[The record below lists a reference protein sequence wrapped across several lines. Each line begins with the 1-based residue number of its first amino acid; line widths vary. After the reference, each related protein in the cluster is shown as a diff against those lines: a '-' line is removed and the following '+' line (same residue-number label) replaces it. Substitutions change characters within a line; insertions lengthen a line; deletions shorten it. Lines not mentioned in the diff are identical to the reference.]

1 MPIVLRNSKNSA
13 LTHSELDGNFTDL
26 DTRVNS
32 KADSSTITSIVNAEY
47 IQARQ
52 LDLQRDSAFV
62 TNIVS
67 ETYVTNFIDSA
78 YIQARQVDLDTQRDS
93 AFVTN
98 IVTTAYI
105 QDRQNTY
112 TDISVNNHLNTATAT
127 SGQVLSWT
135 GADYDWINQTS
146 GTGGGIDSAVVV
158 DIISTQD
165 INDLNHNLE
174 TLPVSAPGGFDQ
186 PVHGTIMVYDV
197 DTTDGNMFRYQTVQG
212 AVQNALN
219 IDGNSTNK
227 VLGWNGSTFIWK
239 VDSVGGSGSG
249 SGLDSAGIA
258 SYLNGGW
265 DFHLIPDTNAT
276 YDIGSAEYKVR
287 HLYLSDNSLYFDSG
301 QTSIGFETVGTSK
314 NLKFNNNVVKE
325 ASHIEEAAGLVDIS
339 KTNHFVT
346 TGATYDLPNGEYVG
360 QELKFWHKTQ
370 GGTNIVRVNVLNA
383 KWRNGGG
390 VLSTIPN
397 MLWDQDKTNTAC
409 YGCIWDG
416 EAWIIGEGSLG
427 A

>member
-112 TDISVNNHLNTATAT
+112 TDISVNNHLNTGTAT

-135 GADYDWINQTS
+135 GADYDWITQNS
-146 GTGGGIDSAVVV
+146 GGGIDSAVVV
-158 DIISTQD
+158 DIVD
-165 INDLNHNLE
+165 
-174 TLPVSAPGGFDQ
+174 SAYIQ
-186 PVHGTIMVYDV
+186 ARQQTTVTYTNSDV
-197 DTTDGNMFRYQTVQG
+197 DTHLNTNTATANQILSWTGTDYDWVAQ
-212 AVQNALN
+212 
-219 IDGNSTNK
+219 S
-227 VLGWNGSTFIWK
+227 
-239 VDSVGGSGSG
+239 SGG
-249 SGLDSAGIA
+249 SGLDSAGVA

-265 DFHLIPDTNAT
+265 NFHLIPDTNAT

-301 QTSIGFETVGTSK
+301 QTSIGFETIGTSK

-325 ASHIEEAAGLVDIS
+325 ASHTEEAGGPVDIS

-383 KWRNGGG
+383 KWRNGGD
-390 VLSTIPN
+390 VLTTIPN

>member
-52 LDLQRDSAFV
+52 LDLQRDSAFI

-93 AFVTN
+93 AFITN

-112 TDISVNNHLNTATAT
+112 TDISVNNHLNTGTAT

-135 GADYDWINQTS
+135 GADYDWVAQ
-146 GTGGGIDSAVVV
+146 TGGG
-158 DIISTQD
+158 
-165 INDLNHNLE
+165 
-174 TLPVSAPGGFDQ
+174 
-186 PVHGTIMVYDV
+186 
-197 DTTDGNMFRYQTVQG
+197 
-212 AVQNALN
+212 
-219 IDGNSTNK
+219 
-227 VLGWNGSTFIWK
+227 
-239 VDSVGGSGSG
+239 G
-249 SGLDSAGIA
+249 SGLDSAGVA

-287 HLYLSDNSLYFDSG
+287 HLYLSDNSLFFDSG
-301 QTSIGFETVGTSK
+301 QTSIGFESVGTSK

-325 ASHIEEAAGLVDIS
+325 ASHAEEASGPVDIS

-346 TGATYDLPNGEYVG
+346 TGAIYDLPNGEYVG

-383 KWRNGGG
+383 KWRNGVG
-390 VLSTIPN
+390 VLSIIPN
-397 MLWDQDKTNTAC
+397 MLWDQDKENTAC
-409 YGCIWDG
+409 YSCIWDG

>member
-1 MPIVLRNSKNSA
+1 MPIVLRSSKNGA
-13 LTHSELDGNFTDL
+13 LTFAEMDGNFTDL
-26 DTRVNS
+26 ETRVNS
-32 KADSSTITSIVNAEY
+32 KVDSANVLGIIDTTYINSIVDSSYVQSRQSMTGNYQNSNVDAHLNVSTASNGDVLKWNGSDYIWDSDVSNNLSSVSVTTMGASAGGFLSYDSSTGVFTFRPA
-47 IQARQ
+47 
-52 LDLQRDSAFV
+52 DLSGYVQ
-62 TNIVS
+62 IGS
-67 ETYVTNFIDSA
+67 ETSTLNDV
-78 YIQARQVDLDTQRDS
+78 VQRGH
-93 AFVTN
+93 TTT
-98 IVTTAYI
+98 TTAVIPFLYSNQGSFPNASTYHGAI
-105 QDRQNTY
+105 AHSHADGAMYFAHAGSWHKLANDAALNGNT
-112 TDISVNNHLNTATAT
+112 DAHLNVSGAT

-135 GADYDWINQTS
+135 GTDYDWVAQSS
-146 GTGGGIDSAVVV
+146 G
-158 DIISTQD
+158 
-165 INDLNHNLE
+165 
-174 TLPVSAPGGFDQ
+174 
-186 PVHGTIMVYDV
+186 
-197 DTTDGNMFRYQTVQG
+197 
-212 AVQNALN
+212 
-219 IDGNSTNK
+219 
-227 VLGWNGSTFIWK
+227 
-239 VDSVGGSGSG
+239 G
-249 SGLDSAGIA
+249 SGLDSAGVA

-265 DFHLIPDTNAT
+265 NFHLIPDTNAT

-325 ASHIEEAAGLVDIS
+325 ASHTEEAAGPVDIS

-383 KWRNGGG
+383 KWRNGSG
-390 VLSTIPN
+390 VLTTIPN
-397 MLWDQDKTNTAC
+397 MMWDQDKTNTAC

>member
-32 KADSSTITSIVNAEY
+32 KADSSTITSIVNTEY
-47 IQARQ
+47 IRARQ
-52 LDLQRDSAFV
+52 IDLQRDSAFI

-78 YIQARQVDLDTQRDS
+78 YIQARQVDLQRDS
-93 AFVTN
+93 AFVTD
-98 IVTTAYI
+98 IVDSAYV
-105 QDRQNTY
+105 QTLQNTY
-112 TDISVNNHLNTATAT
+112 NNTSVDNHLNVPTAT

-158 DIISTQD
+158 DI
-165 INDLNHNLE
+165 
-174 TLPVSAPGGFDQ
+174 
-186 PVHGTIMVYDV
+186 
-197 DTTDGNMFRYQTVQG
+197 
-212 AVQNALN
+212 
-219 IDGNSTNK
+219 
-227 VLGWNGSTFIWK
+227 
-239 VDSVGGSGSG
+239 VDSAYVQARQQTTTVS

-258 SYLNGGW
+258 SYLDGGW
-265 DFHLIPDTNAT
+265 DFNLIPDTNAT

-287 HLYLSDNSLYFDSG
+287 HLYLSDNSLFFDSG
-301 QTSIGFETVGTSK
+301 QTSIGFESVGTSK

-325 ASHIEEAAGLVDIS
+325 ASHAEEASGPVDIS

-346 TGATYDLPNGEYVG
+346 TGAIYNLPNGEYVG

-390 VLSTIPN
+390 VLSIIPN
-397 MLWDQDKTNTAC
+397 MLWDQDKENTAC

>member
-112 TDISVNNHLNTATAT
+112 TDISVNNHLNTGTAT

-146 GTGGGIDSAVVV
+146 GTGGGIDSAVVIDIV
-158 DIISTQD
+158 D
-165 INDLNHNLE
+165 
-174 TLPVSAPGGFDQ
+174 SAYIQ
-186 PVHGTIMVYDV
+186 ARQQTAVTYTNSDV
-197 DTTDGNMFRYQTVQG
+197 DAHLNTNTATANQILSWTGTDYDWVAQ
-212 AVQNALN
+212 
-219 IDGNSTNK
+219 S
-227 VLGWNGSTFIWK
+227 
-239 VDSVGGSGSG
+239 SGG
-249 SGLDSAGIA
+249 SGLDSAGVA

-265 DFHLIPDTNAT
+265 NFHLIPDTNAT

-301 QTSIGFETVGTSK
+301 QTSIGFETIGTSK
-314 NLKFNNNVVKE
+314 NLKFNSNVVKE
-325 ASHIEEAAGLVDIS
+325 ASYIEEVSGPIDIS
-339 KTNHFVT
+339 KTNHFVH
-346 TGATYDLPNGEYVG
+346 TGATYTLADGEYIG
-360 QELKFWHKTQ
+360 QELKFWHKVQ
-370 GGTNIVRVNVLNA
+370 GGSNIVRVNVLNA
-383 KWRNGGG
+383 KWRNSGD
-390 VLSTIPN
+390 VLTTIPN